1 MYTCLFIHLFCRL
14 ARSGLPGQLIKTCQ
28 FLAKQYKAI
37 TKCHYILSKN
47 VFKEGFSTFFSEL
60 LDSSYNIFYWKPAE
74 KNKVDVVFGKNLG
87 QIRSNVVKKGIWGD
101 TFYSKKNC
109 LFKHLSESVRQIY
122 LEMPH
127 LKDIR
132 AKFFAQFESKM
143 AKNWLFSS
151 ISLYLVSFNVTNG
164 IIIQFRSF
172 LTKMLLKELNIWAF
186 WIQNVGPG
194 WVKNGKKGCFHT
206 SHLTINPVSPKNKVL
221 NSHSLLA
228 H

>member
-1 MYTCLFIHLFCRL
+1 
-14 ARSGLPGQLIKTCQ
+14 
-28 FLAKQYKAI
+28 
-37 TKCHYILSKN
+37 
-47 VFKEGFSTFFSEL
+47 
-60 LDSSYNIFYWKPAE
+60 
-74 KNKVDVVFGKNLG
+74 
-87 QIRSNVVKKGIWGD
+87 
-101 TFYSKKNC
+101 
-109 LFKHLSESVRQIY
+109 
-122 LEMPH
+122 MPH

-164 IIIQFRSF
+164 IVIQFRSF

-186 WIQNVGPG
+186 WVQNVGPG